1 MNTFEKPI
9 NIALIFDQEVCSGGG
24 YQQGLNAAILALK
37 INPKLAK
44 ISVFHT
50 KKNISNKLRENGI
63 KSELI
68 DICLIKKL
76 YLYKN
81 HFQI

>member
-1 MNTFEKPI
+1 MNTFENPI
-9 NIALIFDQEVCSGGG
+9 NIALIFDQEVSSGGG

-50 KKNISNKLRENGI
+50 KKNLSK
-63 KSELI
+63 
-68 DICLIKKL
+68 
-76 YLYKN
+76 
-81 HFQI
+81 

>member
-1 MNTFEKPI
+1 MNKFENQI
-9 NIALIFDQEVCSGGG
+9 NIALIFDQEVASGGG

-50 KKNISNKLRENGI
+50 KKNISYKLKENGI
-63 KSELI
+63 DSEFI
-68 DICLIKKL
+68 DIL
-76 YLYKN
+76 
-81 HFQI
+81 F